1 MIMLKRTKAFF
12 VVLSVVLLE
21 GCAES
26 AHQSGQ
32 YIFDEVLPRELR
44 SQVDRD
50 VNFQDLRTAPE
61 QYQDK
66 VVMLSGIVLQAK
78 RVKDRTEVEV
88 LQLPAEPGEPPT
100 ANRTSSQGRFLMVK
114 DDMDP
119 ATVEPGHPVTV
130 IGQVKGKATKLLDE
144 TEYTYPVVEI
154 KHLVDWEK
162 MGPRYAGGYAPY
174 GYYGG
179 PYYRRGFFGG
189 YYPYDPFYSFGPYG
203 YGYGPFGYYP
213 YFGPGFGSGG
223 SAPSP
228 PPAQSVPPEF
238 RKRND

>member
-1 MIMLKRTKAFF
+1 MVRNA
-12 VVLSVVLLE
+12 SLLLLLLTLVA
-21 GCAES
+21 CAQS

-32 YIFDEVLPRELR
+32 HIFDDVLPRELR

-78 RVKDRTEVEV
+78 RAKDRTEVEV

-100 ANRTSSQGRFLMVK
+100 ANRTSSEGRFLMVQEG
-114 DDMDP
+114 MDP

-130 IGQVKGKATKLLDE
+130 IGQVKGKATKMLDE

-179 PYYRRGFFGG
+179 PYSRGGLFGG
-189 YYPYDPFYSFGPYG
+189 YYPYDPFYTYGPFG
-203 YGYGPFGYYP
+203 YGYGPYGYP
-213 YFGPGFGSGG
+213 YYGSGFGFGSR

-228 PPAQSVPPEF
+228 PPPQSVPPQF
-238 RKRND
+238 RKRD

>member
-1 MIMLKRTKAFF
+1 MLKKPT
-12 VVLSVVLLE
+12 LLFLVITLA

-32 YIFDEVLPRELR
+32 YIFDKVLPRELR

-100 ANRTSSQGRFLMVK
+100 ANRTSSEGRFLMVK

-130 IGQVKGKATKLLDE
+130 IGQVKGKATKILDE
-144 TEYTYPVVEI
+144 NEYTYPVLEI

-162 MGPRYAGGYAPY
+162 MGPRYAGGYGPY

-189 YYPYDPFYSFGPYG
+189 YPYGAYSPWYDPFYGPPYG
-203 YGYGPFGYYP
+203 YGYGPFSPYY
-213 YFGPGFGSGG
+213 GFGGSSGP
-223 SAPSP
+223 SSP
-228 PPAQSVPPEF
+228 PPDSVPHRF
-238 RKRND
+238 RNRDD